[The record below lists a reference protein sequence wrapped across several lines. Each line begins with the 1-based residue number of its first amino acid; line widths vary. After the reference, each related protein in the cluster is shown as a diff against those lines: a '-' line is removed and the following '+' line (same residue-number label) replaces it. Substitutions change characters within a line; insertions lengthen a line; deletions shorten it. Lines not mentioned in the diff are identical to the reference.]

1 MIPAGGKT
9 KASNLNA
16 LDPFRSAINWQADAI
31 ANINDGNVE
40 QNGVYTGRF
49 SAIKRLSV
57 DRARNNEMRTA
68 RLSPG
73 TRSAI

>member
-1 MIPAGGKT
+1 M
-9 KASNLNA
+9 ASNLNA
-16 LDPFRSAINWQADAI
+16 LDAFRSAINWQADAI

-40 QNGVYTGRF
+40 QNGIYTSRL
-49 SAIKRLSV
+49 SAIKRLPV
-57 DRARNNEMRTA
+57 DCQRNNEMRTA

>member
-1 MIPAGGKT
+1 M
-9 KASNLNA
+9 ASNLNA
-16 LDPFRSAINWQADAI
+16 LDAFRSAINWQADAI
-31 ANINDGNVE
+31 ANVNDGNVE

>member
-1 MIPAGGKT
+1 M
-9 KASNLNA
+9 ASNLNA
-16 LDPFRSAINWQADAI
+16 LDAFSSAINWQADAI